1 MDNSRPTLE
10 TRTLAFSKEVL
21 NFCKSQKLT
30 EITRPL
36 ISQLVRAATSIGAN
50 YAEAN
55 NASSKADFRNKI
67 FIAKKEAAETKYWLE
82 LLAEVIEDKSLC
94 RKLWQECHYI
104 LMTLQKVISTLKNGN
119 TVNGESTV
127 KGKGSTVNDL

>member
-1 MDNSRPTLE
+1 
-10 TRTLAFSKEVL
+10 
-21 NFCKSQKLT
+21 
-30 EITRPL
+30 
-36 ISQLVRAATSIGAN
+36 VRAATSIGAN